1 MFKKISTTQYISLCI
16 FLFLLLLSCMVF
28 AIYVGAIEIE
38 ASWIYKIIVNQGSGK
53 TIFTATWPKYI
64 EGIVWGMRLPKV
76 IVVACVG
83 AGLSLVG
90 ILMQSLT
97 KNTLADP
104 YILGISSGAS
114 TGATAV
120 LLLGTL
126 PFLGAISVQLGAF
139 IGAMISA
146 VLVFTLGGK
155 RSNTTKL
162 VLTGVAI
169 SSLFSAL
176 TNIMIFMTPE
186 SRKVNSA
193 LFWMTGSFAS
203 VEWHDVLPV
212 VITLIITIVFMLW
225 IHKALD
231 AMLLGE
237 ELAITIGVNVTTI
250 KIIIILIS
258 TLITGVMVSICG
270 VIGFVGLLIPHI
282 SRSIIGTTHTR
293 LIPFSA
299 LLGGIFLVLA
309 DTIAR
314 VVVAPAELPIGVI
327 TAILGVPFFL
337 VLLKR
342 SSYSFSER

>member
-1 MFKKISTTQYISLCI
+1 MLKKISTTKYLWLCT
-16 FLFLLLLSCMVF
+16 FLFFCLLLVMVL
-28 AIYVGAIEIE
+28 AIYIGAVDLQ
-38 ASWIYKIIVNQGSGK
+38 ADWIYKIIVNQ
-53 TIFTATWPKYI
+53 TMQQEIFTPTWPSYV
-64 EGIVWGMRLPKV
+64 EGIVWGMRFPKV

-120 LLLGTL
+120 LLVGKI
-126 PFLGAISVQLGAF
+126 PFLQGVSVQLGAF
-139 IGAMISA
+139 IGALLSS
-146 VLVFTLGGK
+146 VLVFSLGGR

-162 VLTGVAI
+162 VLTGVAA

-176 TNIMIFMTPE
+176 TNVMIFMTPE

-203 VEWHDVLPV
+203 VEWNDVLPIV
-212 VITLIITIVFMLW
+212 LILIFTIGFMMW
-225 IHKALD
+225 IHRALD

-237 ELAITIGVNVTTI
+237 ELAITVGVNVVFI

-258 TLITGVMVSICG
+258 TFITGIMVSVCG
-270 VIGFVGLLIPHI
+270 VIGFIGLIIPHVA
-282 SRSIIGTTHTR
+282 RSLIGTTHTR
-293 LIPFSA
+293 LIPFTA

-309 DTIAR
+309 DMIAR
-314 VVVAPAELPIGVI
+314 VVVAPSELPIGVI

-337 VLLKR
+337 YLLKR

>member
-1 MFKKISTTQYISLCI
+1 MLKKITTTKYIWLCI
-16 FLFLLLLSCMVF
+16 FLGILLVSCMIM
-28 AIYVGAIEIE
+28 AIYIGAVDLQTD
-38 ASWIYKIIVNQGSGK
+38 WVYKIIINKTTGSEV
-53 TIFTATWPKYI
+53 FTPTWPKYV
-64 EGIVWGMRLPKV
+64 EGIVWGMRFPKV

-120 LLLGTL
+120 LLMGSI
-126 PFLGAISVQLGAF
+126 PFLNGLSVQVGAF
-139 IGAMISA
+139 IGALLSSF
-146 VLVFTLGGK
+146 LVFSLGGK
-155 RSNTTKL
+155 QSNTTKL
-162 VLTGVAI
+162 VLTGVAT

-176 TNIMIFMTPE
+176 TNVMIFMTPE

-203 VEWHDVLPV
+203 VEWSDVLPI
-212 VITLIITIVFMLW
+212 VIILIGTIVFMLW
-225 IHKALD
+225 IHRALD

-237 ELAITIGVNVTTI
+237 ELAITVGVNVTMI
-250 KIIIILIS
+250 KIIIIVIS
-258 TLITGVMVSICG
+258 TLITGIMVSVCG
-270 VIGFVGLLIPHI
+270 VIGFIGLIIPHVA
-282 SRSIIGTTHTR
+282 RSLIGATHTR
-293 LIPFSA
+293 LIPLTA
-299 LLGGIFLVLA
+299 LLGAIFMVLA
-309 DTIAR
+309 DTLAR
-314 VVVAPAELPIGVI
+314 VVVAPFELPIGVI

-337 VLLKR
+337 YLLKR

>member
-1 MFKKISTTQYISLCI
+1 MLKKITTTKYIWLCI
-16 FLFLLLLSCMVF
+16 FLGILLVSCMIM
-28 AIYVGAIEIE
+28 AIYIGAVDLQTD
-38 ASWIYKIIVNQGSGK
+38 WVYKIIINKTTGSEV
-53 TIFTATWPKYI
+53 FTPTWPKYV
-64 EGIVWGMRLPKV
+64 EGIVWGMRFPKV

-120 LLLGTL
+120 LLMGSI
-126 PFLGAISVQLGAF
+126 PFLNGLSVQIGAF
-139 IGAMISA
+139 IGALLSSF
-146 VLVFTLGGK
+146 LVFSLGGK
-155 RSNTTKL
+155 QSNTTKL
-162 VLTGVAI
+162 VLTGVAT

-176 TNIMIFMTPE
+176 TNVMIFMTPE

-203 VEWHDVLPV
+203 VEWSDVLPI
-212 VITLIITIVFMLW
+212 VIILIGTIIFMLW
-225 IHKALD
+225 IHRALD

-237 ELAITIGVNVTTI
+237 ELAITVGVNVTMI
-250 KIIIILIS
+250 KIIIIVIS
-258 TLITGVMVSICG
+258 TLITGIMVSVCG
-270 VIGFVGLLIPHI
+270 VIGFIGLIIPHVA
-282 SRSIIGTTHTR
+282 RSLIGATHTR
-293 LIPFSA
+293 LIPLTA
-299 LLGGIFLVLA
+299 LLGAIFMVLA
-309 DTIAR
+309 DTLAR
-314 VVVAPAELPIGVI
+314 VVVAPFELPIGVI

-337 VLLKR
+337 YLLKR

>member
-1 MFKKISTTQYISLCI
+1 MFKQISTIKYVSLCI
-16 FLFLLLLSCMVF
+16 FLTVFLLACMIF
-28 AIYVGAIEIE
+28 AIYVGAVDLE
-38 ASWIYKIIVNQGSGK
+38 ANWIYKIIINQSTGSEV
-53 TIFTATWPKYI
+53 FSPTWPTYV

-120 LLLGTL
+120 LLLGAL
-126 PFLGAISVQLGAF
+126 PFLGVVSVQFGAF
-139 IGAMISA
+139 IGALLSA
-146 VLVFTLGGK
+146 ILVFSLGGK

-203 VEWHDVLPV
+203 VEWNDVLPII
-212 VITLIITIVFMLW
+212 ITLVVTILFMLW

-237 ELAITIGVNVTTI
+237 ELAITMGVNVRII

-258 TLITGVMVSICG
+258 TLITGVMVSVCG
-270 VIGFVGLLIPHI
+270 VIGFIGLIIPHI

-309 DTIAR
+309 DMLAR
-314 VVVAPAELPIGVI
+314 IVVAPSELPIGVI

>member
-1 MFKKISTTQYISLCI
+1 MLKKITTTKYIWLCV
-16 FLFLLLLSCMVF
+16 FLGILLVSCMIM
-28 AIYVGAIEIE
+28 AIYIGAVDLQTD
-38 ASWIYKIIVNQGSGK
+38 WVYKIIINKTTGSEV
-53 TIFTATWPKYI
+53 FTPTWPNYV
-64 EGIVWGMRLPKV
+64 EGIVWGMRFPKV

-120 LLLGTL
+120 LLMGSI
-126 PFLGAISVQLGAF
+126 PFLNGLSVQVGAF
-139 IGAMISA
+139 IGALLSSF
-146 VLVFTLGGK
+146 LVFSLGGK
-155 RSNTTKL
+155 QSNTTKL
-162 VLTGVAI
+162 VLTGVAT

-176 TNIMIFMTPE
+176 TNVMIFMTPE

-203 VEWHDVLPV
+203 VEWSDVLPI
-212 VITLIITIVFMLW
+212 VIILIGTIVFMLW
-225 IHKALD
+225 IHRALD

-237 ELAITIGVNVTTI
+237 ELAITVGVNVTMI
-250 KIIIILIS
+250 KIIIIVIS
-258 TLITGVMVSICG
+258 TLITGIMVSVCG
-270 VIGFVGLLIPHI
+270 VIGFIGLIIPHVA
-282 SRSIIGTTHTR
+282 RSLIGATHTR
-293 LIPFSA
+293 LIPLTA
-299 LLGGIFLVLA
+299 LLGAIFMVLA
-309 DTIAR
+309 DTLAR
-314 VVVAPAELPIGVI
+314 VVVAPFELPIGVI

-337 VLLKR
+337 YLLKR

>member
-1 MFKKISTTQYISLCI
+1 MLKKITTTKYIWLCV
-16 FLFLLLLSCMVF
+16 FLGILLVSCMIM
-28 AIYVGAIEIE
+28 AIYIGAVDLQTD
-38 ASWIYKIIVNQGSGK
+38 WVYKIIINKTTGSEV
-53 TIFTATWPKYI
+53 FTPTWPNYV
-64 EGIVWGMRLPKV
+64 EGIVWGMRFPKV

-120 LLLGTL
+120 LLMGSI
-126 PFLGAISVQLGAF
+126 PFLNGLSVQVGAF
-139 IGAMISA
+139 IGALLSSF
-146 VLVFTLGGK
+146 LVFSLGGK
-155 RSNTTKL
+155 QSNTTKL
-162 VLTGVAI
+162 VLTGVAT

-176 TNIMIFMTPE
+176 TNVMIFMTPE

-203 VEWHDVLPV
+203 VEWSDVLP
-212 VITLIITIVFMLW
+212 IMIILIGTIVFMLW
-225 IHKALD
+225 IHRALD

-237 ELAITIGVNVTTI
+237 ELAITVGVNVTMI
-250 KIIIILIS
+250 KIIIIVIS
-258 TLITGVMVSICG
+258 TLITGIMVSVCG
-270 VIGFVGLLIPHI
+270 VIGFIGLIIPHVA
-282 SRSIIGTTHTR
+282 RSLIGATHTR
-293 LIPFSA
+293 LIPLTA
-299 LLGGIFLVLA
+299 LLGAIFMVLA
-309 DTIAR
+309 DTLAR
-314 VVVAPAELPIGVI
+314 VVVAPFELPIGVI

-337 VLLKR
+337 YLLKR